1 MKFISRYLFIIILFQ
16 FTTVTEGFS
25 QLSGQV
31 LTIKNAVEAPVGN
44 ATVRLLKQNVTF
56 IADANGLFQ
65 MQAKYTNIADT
76 LEISSASYRSFK
88 LSLKQALL
96 QYKFYLEPVSK
107 TLENVTIFSRDA
119 SEGASKEVAG
129 YFIAWKTRNTGSEI
143 GRYMYINHDKY
154 KLSRVRFKV
163 NNMCDS
169 CNVRV
174 RVREKDER
182 GLPGEEL
189 FRDSIG
195 ATLRKSSFDSKAFEI
210 DLEKYNLVLRENEI
224 FITMEVLG
232 CGSTNLAQN
241 CSFCFIGTEPGT
253 YYAKQFYTGDWE
265 RYADTDV
272 FLKLYYKY

>member
-1 MKFISRYLFIIILFQ
+1 M
-16 FTTVTEGFS
+16 
-25 QLSGQV
+25 
-31 LTIKNAVEAPVGN
+31 
-44 ATVRLLKQNVTF
+44 
-56 IADANGLFQ
+56 ADANGIFR
-65 MQAKYTNIADT
+65 MQAKYLNTADT
-76 LEISSASYRSFK
+76 LEISSTSYRSFK
-88 LSLKQALL
+88 LSLKQAIM

-119 SEGASKEVAG
+119 SEGATKEVAG
-129 YFIAWKTRNTGSEI
+129 YFIAWKTRKTGSEI

-195 ATLRKSSFDSKAFEI
+195 ATVRKSSFDSKAFEI

-232 CGSTNLAQN
+232 CGNAGASQN
-241 CSFCFIGTEPGT
+241 CSFCFIGTEEGA
-253 YYAKQFYTGDWE
+253 YYAKQFYTSEWE
-265 RYADTDV
+265 RHIDTDV